1 MRERTIFA
9 LTVLTLVLL
18 AAGYWVGTSLDLMPF
33 QASTRSVVVDGL
45 FRVLLGLATIIFLIV
60 EGALV
65 YAVLRFRRRPGD
77 ESDVAPVHGHTG
89 LEVVWTLIP
98 AVLVT
103 GISVY
108 SFMVLSEIERPPDD
122 ALVVEVTARQF
133 SWEFHYP
140 DIDLTV
146 AEAHL
151 PVNRPVRFLISSGDV
166 IHSFWVPAF
175 RAKRDATP
183 GQVAELVIEPQT
195 IGRYPVRCAE
205 LCGSG
210 HAGMITEVVVE
221 TDPDFRS
228 WVESQ
233 LAIPSD
239 PIEAGR
245 FLFARYGCAACHTL
259 ADAGATGVVG
269 PPLDGMGERAATRVA
284 GLDAAGYIRESILRP
299 SAMVVPGFQDG
310 LMPPTF
316 GERLSPQELEL
327 LVNYLLGQ

>member
-18 AAGYWVGTSLDLMPF
+18 AAGYGIGSGADLMPF
-33 QASTRSVVVDGL
+33 EASTRSVAVDGL
-45 FRVLLGLATIIFLIV
+45 FRVLLGVAAVIFLIV

-65 YAVLRFRRRPGD
+65 YAVLRFRRPPGD
-77 ESDVAPVHGHTG
+77 ESDAAPVHGHTG

-108 SFMVLSEIERPPDD
+108 SFMVLSEIERPRQN

-133 SWEFHYP
+133 SWEFYYP
-140 DIDLTV
+140 DYNLTA
-146 AEAHL
+146 AEVHL

-221 TDPDFRS
+221 TDPDFRT

-245 FLFARYGCAACHTL
+245 FLFGRYGCGACHAL
-259 ADAGATGVVG
+259 ADAGATGAVG
-269 PPLDGMGERAATRVA
+269 PALDGIGERAATRVA
-284 GLDAAGYIRESILRP
+284 GLDAEGYLRESILRP
-299 SAMVVPGFQDG
+299 SALVVGGFQDG
-310 LMPPTF
+310 LMPPNF
-316 GERLSPQELEL
+316 GRRLSQQELEIM
-327 LVNYLLGQ
+327 VNYLLGQ